1 LSENIPVII
10 FGPGYT
16 ASRLAIRLVSRNVPV
31 FAVAREPAKH
41 ARLQTAGVAVMSL
54 EQPKLPVNA
63 RIVYSIP
70 PLSVSEAQPIRRCID
85 QLAPRR
91 LIYISS
97 TSIYGNLSEVDENS
111 PINVGTIRGRARGD
125 EETHFRGRPWSTLIL
140 RPAAIYGPWRGVH
153 TRVRAGLV
161 SRGADTL
168 ITSRIHVDDL
178 VRLIEAGLERSTAD
192 GGYLEGAWPV
202 ADEDPCP
209 TAEIADWCAQ
219 HFGVPL
225 IGASAPENQESGR
238 SVDGSAIFR
247 ALGVQILR
255 PSWRTGIPACL
266 AEEAQ
271 SSGCDR
277 RSGQQVGMSGS
288 Q

>member
-1 LSENIPVII
+1 MSENIPVII

-16 ASRLAIRLVSRNVPV
+16 ASRLAIRLVSRNIQV

-41 ARLQTAGVAVMSL
+41 ARLQAAGAAVMSL
-54 EQPKLPVNA
+54 KQPKLPENA

-70 PLSVSEAQPIRRCID
+70 PLSASEAQPIHRLVE

-97 TSIYGNLSEVDENS
+97 TSIYGNLSKVDESS
-111 PINVGTIRGRARGD
+111 PINAEISRARNRAD
-125 EETHFRGRPWSTLIL
+125 EEARFSNRRWSTLIL

-161 SRGADTL
+161 SRGAGTL

-178 VRLIEAGLERSTAD
+178 VRLIEAGLERCAAD

-202 ADEDPCP
+202 ADEEPCP

-225 IGASAPENQESGR
+225 NTASAPENQEPGR

-247 ALGVQILR
+247 ALTVKIRQ

-266 AEEAQ
+266 EEEAQ
-271 SSGCDR
+271 SSGCDG
-277 RSGQQVGMSGS
+277 RSRQQVGMGGS

>member
-1 LSENIPVII
+1 LSENVPVII

-16 ASRLAIRLVSRNVPV
+16 ASRLALRLISRNTPV
-31 FAVAREPAKH
+31 FALAREPAKH
-41 ARLQTAGVAVMSL
+41 ARLQAAGVAVMPL
-54 EQPKLPVNA
+54 VQPKLPENA

-70 PLSVSEAQPIRRCID
+70 PLSVSERQPIRHLIG

-91 LIYISS
+91 LIYISA
-97 TSIYGNLSEVDENS
+97 TSIYGNLTKVDENS
-111 PINVGTIRGRARGD
+111 PINVETNRARERAD
-125 EETHFRGRPWSTLIL
+125 EETHFSSCRWPTLIL

-153 TRVRAGLV
+153 TRVRAGLL
-161 SRGADTL
+161 SRGASSL
-168 ITSRIHVDDL
+168 VTSRIHVDDL
-178 VRLIEAGLERSTAD
+178 VRLIEAGLERCTSD
-192 GGYLEGAWPV
+192 GRYLEGAWPV
-202 ADEDPCP
+202 ADEEPCSA
-209 TAEIADWCAQ
+209 AEIAGWCAR
-219 HFGVPL
+219 HFKVPL
-225 IGASAPENQESGR
+225 NTASAPENQEPGR

-247 ALGVQILR
+247 ALRVQIFR

-277 RSGQQVGMSGS
+277 RSGQQVGMGAP

>member
-1 LSENIPVII
+1 LSDNVPVII

-16 ASRLAIRLVSRNVPV
+16 ASRLALRLISRNIPV

-41 ARLQTAGVAVMSL
+41 ARLQAAGVAVMSL
-54 EQPKLPVNA
+54 VQPKLPENA

-70 PLSVSEAQPIRRCID
+70 PLSVSERQPIRRLVE
-85 QLAPRR
+85 QFAPRR
-91 LIYISS
+91 LIYISA
-97 TSIYGNLSEVDENS
+97 TSIYGNLSKVDENS
-111 PINVGTIRGRARGD
+111 PINVETNRARERAD
-125 EETHFRGRPWSTLIL
+125 EETYFSSRRWPTLIL

-153 TRVRAGLV
+153 TRVRAGLL
-161 SRGADTL
+161 SRGASSL
-168 ITSRIHVDDL
+168 VTSRIHVDDL

-202 ADEDPCP
+202 ADEEPCS
-209 TAEIADWCAQ
+209 TAEIADWCAR

-225 IGASAPENQESGR
+225 NTVSAPENQEPGR

-247 ALGVQILR
+247 TLRVQILR

-266 AEEAQ
+266 AEETQ

-277 RSGQQVGMSGS
+277 RGGQQVGMSVS